1 MIFLRLER
9 NSTGLRRNSFKPEEK
24 GRRDLSEYP
33 HKPLGK
39 TLIALIVAVTLL
51 VVLIPDSKALAVDL
65 GQSYIVMQ
73 RDYPEMIER
82 LKAGGATDA
91 NIEAFLI
98 DMENDVSQK
107 GTLTEDNFDSFMY
120 QSLEEVITW
129 RKHRTLYRAL
139 MDQFGE
145 EIDYTLQNR
154 KLHPDLVP
162 IRNAIMEALL
172 GGAPV
177 SNSTRCYLLVTPGAK
192 YYQIK
197 IDWDGSGTKYAEE
210 IITIRIDDGVILEAP
225 PRLEGVSA
233 AAGSSLP

>member
-1 MIFLRLER
+1 MIKLLGLER
-9 NSTGLRRNSFKPEEK
+9 NSSGSRRYFLKAEEK

-33 HKPLGK
+33 LKPLSK
-39 TLIALIVAVTLL
+39 TLITLIVAMTLL
-51 VVLIPDSKALAVDL
+51 FVPIPDSKSLAVDL
-65 GQSYIVMQ
+65 SQSYIVMQ

-98 DMENDVSQK
+98 DMENDLSQK
-107 GTLTEDNFDSFMY
+107 GTLTEDNFDLFMY
-120 QSLEEVITW
+120 QSLENVITW

-145 EIDYTLQNR
+145 EIDYTLQNH

-177 SNSTRCYLLVTPGAK
+177 STRCYLLVVPGAK

-225 PRLEGVSA
+225 PKLEVVSPA
-233 AAGSSLP
+233 VGSSLP